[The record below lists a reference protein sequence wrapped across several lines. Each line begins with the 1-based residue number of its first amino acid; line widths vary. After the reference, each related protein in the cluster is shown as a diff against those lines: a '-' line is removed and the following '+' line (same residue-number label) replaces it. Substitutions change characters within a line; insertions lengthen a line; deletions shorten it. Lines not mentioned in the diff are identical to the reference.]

1 MSSDADYLSDLLW
14 EQQHA
19 VSCSWAGIWESPANV
34 LCDAWL
40 QIADTDTVT
49 EAERVAVNIGV
60 TAADAGLLADALIP
74 SRSPNWNREIW
85 VDAATTT
92 FEDFDGA
99 ISNDFYDWLIDADL
113 TTKPLLGIRITAEA
127 VALALSTFDPPHQ
140 QHLAV
145 RFAEQLYARTRPP
158 LIYVR
163 RALTGAGGFCFRG
176 RWYVYG
182 THHNTAAVY
191 TAVETASQPDTEP
204 DATQRHEPQSR
215 VPANAHPNIN

>member
-1 MSSDADYLSDLLW
+1 MPSDADYLSDLVW

-19 VSCSWAGIWESPANV
+19 VSCSWAGIWESPADV

-40 QIADTDTVT
+40 QIADADTVT
-49 EAERVAVNIGV
+49 EAERVAVNTGV
-60 TAADAGLLADALIP
+60 TASDAGLLADALIP
-74 SRSPNWNREIW
+74 SRSPNWTREIW

-99 ISNDFYDWLIDADL
+99 TSNDFYDWLIDADL
-113 TTKPLLGIRITAEA
+113 TTKPLLGVRITAEA
-127 VALALSTFDPPHQ
+127 AALALSTFDPPRQ

-163 RALTGAGGFCFRG
+163 RALAGAGGFCFRG

-182 THHNTAAVY
+182 THHNTPTVY
-191 TAVETASQPDTEP
+191 SAVETPPPHTAED
-204 DATQRHEPQSR
+204 DATQRHEPQSS
-215 VPANAHPNIN
+215 VNANTP